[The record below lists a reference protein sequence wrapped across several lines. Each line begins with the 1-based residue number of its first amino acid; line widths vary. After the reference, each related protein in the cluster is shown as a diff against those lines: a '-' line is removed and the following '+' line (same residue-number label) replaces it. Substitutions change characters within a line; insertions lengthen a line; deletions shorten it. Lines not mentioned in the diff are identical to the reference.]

1 MKTTTPTEERA
12 RKRSRRKPDEV
23 STAERED
30 RSLRRMLMVFLAVL
44 VSASVVLLVLIF
56 ILLRPTPS
64 ASVAK
69 TPSGYPIHVV
79 RSIFG
84 FGTRPGELLLTPLSV
99 SYDREGLLWI
109 SDTGNSRVL
118 VFSTGGGLVRRVGE
132 EDGPGKVYSPY
143 GIAADPTRDRVYV
156 ADWTAHVVQMYT
168 SNGTSVGH
176 LPADDQKLKVF
187 GPNGFSP
194 YDVDVLNGRVVVS
207 SNDGLYFFDSTGHV
221 VARWGSQTRGTQPG
235 AFNFPDSFA
244 VDREAG
250 RVYVAD
256 TMNRR
261 IVALDSEGNVLWVS
275 GRPDYNGKIKGF
287 WQLPR
292 SITLEDGKLF
302 VVDTFRF
309 DEEGIGLGHIVVLG
323 TDGTLLSEY
332 GRAGTDEASFNFPE
346 QMTVNGDGLWALA
359 DRENNRIVLFTLTP
373 IPPPAD
379 QEKALYAKSFSR
391 PEGFTANP
399 APEEG

>member
-1 MKTTTPTEERA
+1 MKTTTPTKEPEPKRPK
-12 RKRSRRKPDEV
+12 RKKDQG

-30 RSLRRMLMVFLAVL
+30 RSLRRMLMAFLAVL

-56 ILLRPTPS
+56 ILLRPTES
-64 ASVAK
+64 ESVAQ

-79 RSIFG
+79 RSILG
-84 FGTRPGELLLTPLSV
+84 FGTKPEELLVSPLSV
-99 SYDREGLLWI
+99 TYDREGLLWV

-118 VFSTGGGLVRRVGE
+118 VFSTGGGLVRKVGE
-132 EDGPGKVYSPY
+132 EEGPGKVYSPY

-156 ADWTAHVVQMYT
+156 ADWTAHMVQMYT
-168 SNGTSVGH
+168 SNGTYVGH
-176 LPADDQKLKVF
+176 LPADDQKMKVF
-187 GPNGFSP
+187 GANGFSP
-194 YDVDVLNGRVVVS
+194 YDVDVMNGRVVVS

-221 VARWGSQTRGTQPG
+221 VARWGSETRGTDPG
-235 AFNFPDSFA
+235 AFNFPDSF
-244 VDREAG
+244 VIDREAG

-261 IVALDSEGNVLWVS
+261 VVGLDSQGRVLWVS

-292 SITLEDGKLF
+292 SITLNDGKLY

-309 DEEGIGLGHIVVLG
+309 DEKGIGLGHIVVLG
-323 TDGTLLSEY
+323 TDGALLSEF
-332 GRAGTDEASFNFPE
+332 GRVGTDEASFNFPE

-373 IPPPAD
+373 IPPPTD
-379 QEKALYAKSFSR
+379 LEKELYAKSFSR
-391 PEGFTANP
+391 PEGYTATP
-399 APEEG
+399 APGEG